1 MNEIQESKP
10 LFELLAGALMTLAMA
25 FFKLTQRGHERAI
38 AAMQKEIAE
47 LRRDAATKGELAAL
61 YREQRNMLIEIRKTV
76 TRSHERI
83 DEVMVI
89 LLERE
94 KKQ

>member
-1 MNEIQESKP
+1 
-10 LFELLAGALMTLAMA
+10 
-25 FFKLTQRGHERAI
+25 
-38 AAMQKEIAE
+38 MQKEITE

-89 LLERE
+89 LLDRE